1 MLTERRRI
9 APLEAEIAVRTTPFT
24 LGGRNRGGQNGGW
37 RSPNCGQSNLC
48 VRRLQYGCGK
58 RCERSIHWR
67 R

>member
-37 RSPNCGQSNLC
+37 RSPNC
-48 VRRLQYGCGK
+48 
-58 RCERSIHWR
+58 
-67 R
+67 